1 MSSLLTTSFTCFVLT
16 TKLPYSF
23 SYGDQIVKVCLQQ
36 NSFLRATWRTFKAQA
51 QKNKKI
57 QTKKFLIFWE
67 MELSCSNV
75 KKNYIFSKKSFSY
88 IFSKEIFFYI
98 SKNGALPKNKKR
110 PPQKNSLYFRKWNV
124 LALISK
130 EILHFWK
137 WNHALFRPSS
147 KNKNNPPRENFLSF
161 RKRKPLEF
169 SYFLKKICS
178 YISETFYILGN
189 RDPEKTSYISGSNF
203 QSSKN
208 DKKHT
213 LEKLLIFQEIKLFNP
228 SLEKILIY
236 QEVTSKF
243 QA

>member
-1 MSSLLTTSFTCFVLT
+1 ML
-16 TKLPYSF
+16 
-23 SYGDQIVKVCLQQ
+23 
-36 NSFLRATWRTFKAQA
+36 
-51 QKNKKI
+51 KKI
-57 QTKKFLIFWE
+57 IFSQRKAFLIF
-67 MELSCSNV
+67 SQ
-75 KKNYIFSKKSFSY
+75 KKSF
-88 IFSKEIFFYI
+88 FTF
-98 SKNGALPKNKKR
+98 PKTEPCQKIKKDH
-110 PPQKNSLYFRKWNV
+110 PKKNSLYFRKWNV

-130 EILHFWK
+130 EILYFWK

-169 SYFLKKICS
+169 SYFLKKSCS
-178 YISETFYILGN
+178 YILETFYILGN